1 MLKEL
6 QVHQTIQ
13 VLVQHASAPPGFYCQ
28 KRRARG
34 VGKKM
39 EALIRLKFIVLKS
52 YSPENKEIGLPNSP
66 SLILD
71 HIFGKINISGNSYSS

>member
-1 MLKEL
+1 MHQPR
-6 QVHQTIQ
+6 QVFT
-13 VLVQHASAPPGFYCQ
+13 A
-28 KRRARG
+28 KREG
-34 VGKKM
+34 PEGLEKKM